1 MSIIFREDVFME
13 TKRVDGSLILGLR
26 TAIYP
31 ANDLGA
37 AKQWYA
43 RVLNQQPYFDEPFY
57 VGFQVGGFEL
67 GLIPDAHA
75 ATSGPQPLWGVAD
88 IVAAHARLLELGAK
102 PLDPVADVGGGIKV
116 AAVVDPFGNR
126 FGIIENPH
134 FDATNVR

>member
-1 MSIIFREDVFME
+1 M
-13 TKRVDGSLILGLR
+13 ILGLR

-31 ANDLGA
+31 VTDLTA

-43 RVLNQQPYFDEPFY
+43 LVLNQQPYFDEPYY

-67 GLIPDAHA
+67 GLIPDAQP

-88 IVAAHARLLELGAK
+88 IASVYARLLELGAE
-102 PLDPVADVGGGIKV
+102 PLEPVNEVGGSIKV
-116 AAVVDPFGNR
+116 GAVVDPFGNR

-134 FDATNVR
+134 FDPANVR